1 MGVVIFIIKSLQNLS
16 LFSIFQNLFSGR
28 GGDPPQKTSIWKKLK
43 LKFQD
48 QIFFL
53 NNNNNKK
60 KVQDFQTMAWY
71 KYNMT
76 VSTT

>member
-16 LFSIFQNLFSGR
+16 LFSISQNLFSGR

-48 QIFFL
+48 QICFL
-53 NNNNNKK
+53 NNNKK
-60 KVQDFQTMAWY
+60 KKTSSRFSDHGMI
-71 KYNMT
+71 
-76 VSTT
+76 

>member
-28 GGDPPQKTSIWKKLK
+28 GGDPPQSIWKKLK

-53 NNNNNKK
+53 NNNKK
-60 KVQDFQTMAWY
+60 KSSRFSDHGMI
-71 KYNMT
+71 
-76 VSTT
+76 